1 MSEDEYKKERKKENQ
16 KAKAF
21 VTIIFAII
29 SLAIAAVIIEK
40 WALSVGY
47 YMVAVMISAI
57 PSVFVWDKIE
67 QEGASACH

>member
-1 MSEDEYKKERKKENQ
+1 MSEDEYKKERKKENK

-29 SLAIAAVIIEK
+29 SLAIASVIIER
-40 WALSVGY
+40 WMLSAGY

-57 PSVFVWDKIE
+57 PSVFVWDRIE
-67 QEGASACH
+67 QESVLTCH